1 MHALH
6 NINHILFSFIFV
18 PFSVANPALIS
29 VWVVQGHRPDVSV
42 IPSDAP
48 TELIEIIKD
57 SWVGEPK
64 ERPSFKGK
72 LYIHIDAPNELTEGQ
87 LGL

>member
-1 MHALH
+1 MLY
-6 NINHILFSFIFV
+6 INDVILFLLIFV
-18 PFSVANPALIS
+18 PSVANPGLIS
-29 VWVVQGHRPDVSV
+29 VWVVQGHRPDLSV

-48 TELIEIIKD
+48 SELIEIIKD

-72 LYIHIDAPNELTEGQ
+72 LYLNI
-87 LGL
+87 

>member
-1 MHALH
+1 M
-6 NINHILFSFIFV
+6 ILIISCFIFI
-18 PFSVANPALIS
+18 PFSVASPTLIAL
-29 VWVVQGHRPDVSV
+29 WVVQGHRPDLSV

-64 ERPSFKGK
+64 KRPSFKGK
-72 LYIHIDAPNELTEGQ
+72 QYIHLMH
-87 LGL
+87 LLS